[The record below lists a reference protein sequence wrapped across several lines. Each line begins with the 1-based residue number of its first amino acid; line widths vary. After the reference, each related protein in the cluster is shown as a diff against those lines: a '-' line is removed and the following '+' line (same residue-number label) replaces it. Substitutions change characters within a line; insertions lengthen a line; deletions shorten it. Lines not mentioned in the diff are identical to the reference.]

1 MKLMCPGKRLT
12 SLFVPVV
19 LLALLFSVNLH
30 AQSKKSAANK
40 KTATKKS
47 QTVAKDVRKDKKSAS
62 RKDSKKEALAKKTG
76 KGDPRKEKAAAKTR
90 DSRRDAKKDTSREK
104 LTAKERRR
112 EKERD
117 AKDNKSSKNRAEAR
131 RIEAERRREAEARRQ
146 AALAEQRRRE
156 QAAREAR
163 ARKLAFERGLRTETV
178 ENIAKDDTS
187 GEDPHVRRA
196 AVNALG
202 GHAGT
207 VVVMEAKTG
216 KVLTIVNQDW
226 AIRDSFKP
234 CSTIKLVTGVAGINE
249 NLIDDDGKIKNSSTK
264 MDLDYALA
272 KSNNGYFQR
281 VGVNMGSPKMIA
293 YAKSLGLGE
302 KTGINA
308 DGETPGKLPYGN
320 NNARIYSHGD
330 DFAVTPLQLAVM
342 VSALS
347 NGGKKV
353 VPQITRPRVERT
365 AFRPHVRETIQ
376 LPMRSVEGVLPG
388 MMGAAEYGTAR
399 RGVDASM
406 GVAGKTGSCIERGS
420 WVGLFASVAPVE
432 DPKYSVVVI
441 TRGQSE
447 RGKYAAAIAGKIY
460 QALGG
465 QIRRNRDLLYARQ
478 LKARPAL
485 PSDAA
490 NEEADEGEDADM
502 AEAEQ
507 QGVPAPII
515 VGAPRNQIATAQP
528 TVPEKK
534 LVQKTT
540 MSKPAFSPVVIQFD
554 KSGADKKDVEPAE
567 VAPEKR
573 ERPRIVKNK

>member
-1 MKLMCPGKRLT
+1 MKLMCHQKRLT
-12 SLFVPVV
+12 SLFVPIT
-19 LLALLFSVNLH
+19 LIALLFSSDLH
-30 AQSKKSAANK
+30 AQSRKSTSTTKKAVAKKS
-40 KTATKKS
+40 
-47 QTVAKDVRKDKKSAS
+47 VAQSKDARKDKKTAA
-62 RKDSKKEALAKKTG
+62 RKDNRKEQLAKKKG
-76 KGDPRKEKAAAKTR
+76 KTDPRREKTVAKGR
-90 DSRRDAKKDTSREK
+90 DKRRDAKKDTKKDR
-104 LTAKERRR
+104 LTAKQRLQ
-112 EKERD
+112 EKQRD
-117 AKDNKSSKNRAEAR
+117 AKGKKLTKAEAR
-131 RIEAERRREAEARRQ
+131 RADTARRREAEKRRQ

-163 ARKLAFERGLRTETV
+163 ARKLAFERGLRTATV
-178 ENIAKDDTS
+178 ANIAKDDTT
-187 GEDPHVRRA
+187 GEDLNVRRA
-196 AVNALG
+196 AVSALG

-216 KVLTIVNQDW
+216 KVVTIVNQDW

-249 NLIDDDGKIKNSSTK
+249 NLIDGDGKIKNSSTQ

-281 VGVNMGSPKMIA
+281 VGVNMGSSKMIE
-293 YAKSLGLGE
+293 YAKDLGLGE

-308 DGETPGKLPYGN
+308 DGETAGRLPYGN

-330 DFAVTPLQLAVM
+330 DFEVTPLQLAVM

-353 VPQITRPRVERT
+353 VPQIARPRVERT
-365 AFRPHVRETIQ
+365 AFRPLVREKVD

-406 GVAGKTGSCIERGS
+406 GVAGKTGSCIGKGS

-460 QALGG
+460 QALSG
-465 QIRRNRDLLYARQ
+465 QMTRNRDLLYARQ
-478 LKARPAL
+478 LKARPVTD
-485 PSDAA
+485 PVGED
-490 NEEADEGEDADM
+490 DEGEESDI
-502 AEAEQ
+502 AEAETTEAGQ
-507 QGVPAPII
+507 PPII
-515 VGAPRNQIATAQP
+515 VGSARTDASDAPAVQ
-528 TVPEKK
+528 VPEKK
-534 LVQKTT
+534 LIQKTT
-540 MSKPAFSPVVIQFD
+540 QSRPSFSPVIIEFD
-554 KSGADKKDVEPAE
+554 KSGAEKK
-567 VAPEKR
+567 

>member
-1 MKLMCPGKRLT
+1 MCPEKRLT
-12 SLFVPVV
+12 SLFFPF
-19 LLALLFSVNLH
+19 LLIALLFTVNLH
-30 AQSKKSAANK
+30 AQSRKSASSKKAVAKKSVA
-40 KTATKKS
+40 
-47 QTVAKDVRKDKKSAS
+47 QAKDARKDKKSAN
-62 RKDSKKEALAKKTG
+62 RKDSKKEQLAKKG
-76 KGDPRKEKAAAKTR
+76 KADSRKERSLAKSRDDRR
-90 DSRRDAKKDTSREK
+90 DSKNDKRRDK
-104 LTAKERRR
+104 LTAKELRR

-117 AKDNKSSKNRAEAR
+117 ARDNKKNPKNKAEAR
-131 RIEAERRREAEARRQ
+131 RIEAERRREAEQRRQ

-163 ARKLAFERGLRTETV
+163 ERRLAFERGLVNTTV
-178 ENIAKDDTS
+178 ENIAKEDAS
-187 GEDPHVRRA
+187 GEDVNVRRA
-196 AVNALG
+196 AVNALS

-234 CSTIKLVTGVAGINE
+234 CSTIKLVTGVAGLNE
-249 NLIDDDGKIKNSSTK
+249 NIIDSEGHITNSSTQ

-281 VGVNMGSPKMIA
+281 VGMNMGSGKMIQ

-330 DFAVTPLQLAVM
+330 DFEVTPLQLAVL

-353 VPQITRPRVERT
+353 VPQIARPRVERT
-365 AFRPHVRETIQ
+365 AFTPHIRETVN
-376 LPMRSVEGVLPG
+376 LPLRSVEGVLPG
-388 MMGAAEYGTAR
+388 MIGAAEFGTAH

-406 GVAGKTGSCIERGS
+406 GVAGKTGSCITKGS
-420 WVGLFASVAPVE
+420 WIGLFASVAPVE

-447 RGKYAAAIAGKIY
+447 RGKYAAAIAGKVY
-460 QALGG
+460 QSLNGN
-465 QIRRNRDLLYARQ
+465 IKRNRDMLYARQ
-478 LKARPAL
+478 LKVKP
-485 PSDAA
+485 A
-490 NEEADEGEDADM
+490 NERLAAGEADEGEDADT
-502 AEAEQ
+502 ADNEQ
-507 QGVPAPII
+507 DVPAPII
-515 VGAPRNQIATAQP
+515 VGSQPRTTIAAVPQPEPKKMIQKTAQ
-528 TVPEKK
+528 
-534 LVQKTT
+534 
-540 MSKPAFSPVVIQFD
+540 SKPSFAPVVIEFD
-554 KSGADKKDVEPAE
+554 KSGAER
-567 VAPEKR
+567 PEKK

>member
-1 MKLMCPGKRLT
+1 MCPGKRLT
-12 SLFVPVV
+12 SLFFPV
-19 LLALLFSVNLH
+19 LLIALLFTANLN
-30 AQSKKSAANK
+30 AQSKKSASSK
-40 KTATKKS
+40 KAVAKKS
-47 QTVAKDVRKDKKSAS
+47 VAQAKDARKDKKSVS
-62 RKDSKKEALAKKTG
+62 RKDTRKEQLAKKKG
-76 KGDPRKEKAAAKTR
+76 KTDPRKEKALAKSR
-90 DSRRDAKKDTSREK
+90 DNRRDAKKDTRKEK
-104 LTAKERRR
+104 LTAKELRR
-112 EKERD
+112 ERERD
-117 AKDNKSSKNRAEAR
+117 ARDNKKNPKNKAEAR
-131 RIEAERRREAEARRQ
+131 RIEKERRREAEQRRQ

-163 ARKLAFERGLRTETV
+163 ERRLAFERGLRNTTV
-178 ENIAKDDTS
+178 ANIAKDDVS
-187 GEDPHVRRA
+187 GEDVNVRRA

-216 KVLTIVNQDW
+216 KVVTIVNQDW

-234 CSTIKLVTGVAGINE
+234 CSTIKLVTGVGGLNE
-249 NLIDDDGKIKNSSTK
+249 NIIDGDGHITNSSTR

-281 VGVNMGSPKMIA
+281 VGVNMGSGKMIQ

-308 DGETPGKLPYGN
+308 EGETPGKLPYGN

-330 DFAVTPLQLAVM
+330 DFEVTPLQLAVM

-353 VPQITRPRVERT
+353 VPQISRPRVERT
-365 AFRPHVRETIQ
+365 AFTPHIRESVN

-388 MMGAAEYGTAR
+388 MIGAAEFGTAH

-406 GVAGKTGSCIERGS
+406 GVAGKTGSCITKGT
-420 WVGLFASVAPVE
+420 WIGLFASVAPVE

-447 RGKYAAAIAGKIY
+447 RGKYAAAIAGKVY

-465 QIRRNRDLLYARQ
+465 RIKRNRDLLYARQ
-478 LKARPAL
+478 LKVKP
-485 PSDAA
+485 A
-490 NEEADEGEDADM
+490 NENLAADEADEGEDADT
-502 AEAEQ
+502 ADSEQ
-507 QGVPAPII
+507 DVPAPII
-515 VGAPRNQIATAQP
+515 VGSQP
-528 TVPEKK
+528 KTTVAAVPQPEPKK
-534 LVQKTT
+534 MVQKTAQ
-540 MSKPAFSPVVIQFD
+540 SKPSFAPVVIEFD
-554 KSGADKKDVEPAE
+554 KSGAEKK
-567 VAPEKR
+567 

>member
-1 MKLMCPGKRLT
+1 MKSMCPQRRFT
-12 SLFVPVV
+12 SLLVPIA
-19 LLALLFSVNLH
+19 LFTLLFSSNLP
-30 AQSKKSAANK
+30 AQSKKTASK
-40 KTATKKS
+40 KAVAKKS
-47 QTVAKDVRKDKKSAS
+47 VAQTRDARKDKKAAG
-62 RKDSKKEALAKKTG
+62 RKETKKEQLARKKDS
-76 KGDPRKEKAAAKTR
+76 RKEKATASSR
-90 DSRRDAKKDTSREK
+90 DKRRDAKKDTKREK
-104 LTAKERRR
+104 LTAKERQR
-112 EKERD
+112 EKEL
-117 AKDNKSSKNRAEAR
+117 NSKNSKLSKAEAR
-131 RIEAERRREAEARRQ
+131 KRDAERRREAEARRQ

-156 QAAREAR
+156 AAAREAR
-163 ARKLAFERGLRTETV
+163 ARKLAFERGLRTATV

-187 GEDPHVRRA
+187 GEDPTVRRA

-234 CSTIKLVTGVAGINE
+234 CSTIKLVTGVAGLNE
-249 NLIDDDGKIKNSSTK
+249 NVINSDGKITNSSTR

-308 DGETPGKLPYGN
+308 EGETAGKLPYGN

-330 DFAVTPLQLAVM
+330 DFTVTPLQLAVM
-342 VSALS
+342 VSAIA

-353 VPQITRPRVERT
+353 VPQIAHPRVERT
-365 AFRPHVRETIQ
+365 AFTPRVRETVS

-388 MMGAAEYGTAR
+388 MMGAAEYGTAH

-406 GVAGKTGSCIERGS
+406 GIAGKTGSCIERGS

-447 RGKYAAAIAGKIY
+447 RGRYAAAIAGKIY
-460 QALGG
+460 QTLGG

-478 LKARPAL
+478 LKTRPAN
-485 PSDAA
+485 PSSVDDDG
-490 NEEADEGEDADM
+490 DEGEESDV
-502 AEAEQ
+502 AEVEQ
-507 QGVPAPII
+507 QQQEKAPII
-515 VGAPRNQIATAQP
+515 VGASQTRVAAATMP
-528 TVPEKK
+528 PVVTEKK

-540 MSKPAFSPVVIQFD
+540 QSKPSFAPVVIQFD
-554 KSGADKKDVEPAE
+554 KSGAEPSKAQ
-567 VAPEKR
+567 
-573 ERPRIVKNK
+573 RPRIVKNK

>member
-1 MKLMCPGKRLT
+1 MKLMCHQKRLT
-12 SLFVPVV
+12 SLFVPIT
-19 LLALLFSVNLH
+19 LIALLFSSDLH
-30 AQSKKSAANK
+30 AQSRKSTSTTKKAVAKKS
-40 KTATKKS
+40 
-47 QTVAKDVRKDKKSAS
+47 VAQSKDARKDKKTAA
-62 RKDSKKEALAKKTG
+62 RKDNRKEQLAKKKG
-76 KGDPRKEKAAAKTR
+76 KTDPRREKTVAKGR
-90 DSRRDAKKDTSREK
+90 DKRRDAKKDTKKDR
-104 LTAKERRR
+104 LTAKQRLQ
-112 EKERD
+112 EKQRD
-117 AKDNKSSKNRAEAR
+117 AKGKKLTKAEAR
-131 RIEAERRREAEARRQ
+131 RADTARRREAEKRRQ

-163 ARKLAFERGLRTETV
+163 ARKLAFERGLRTATV
-178 ENIAKDDTS
+178 ANIAKDDTT
-187 GEDPHVRRA
+187 GEDLNVRRA
-196 AVNALG
+196 AVSALG

-216 KVLTIVNQDW
+216 KVVTIVNQDW

-249 NLIDDDGKIKNSSTK
+249 NLIDGDGKIKNSSTQ

-281 VGVNMGSPKMIA
+281 VGVNMGSSKMIE
-293 YAKSLGLGE
+293 YAKDLGLGE

-308 DGETPGKLPYGN
+308 DGETAGRLPYGN

-330 DFAVTPLQLAVM
+330 DFEVTPLQLAVM

-353 VPQITRPRVERT
+353 VPQIARPRVERT
-365 AFRPHVRETIQ
+365 AFRPLVREKVD

-406 GVAGKTGSCIERGS
+406 GVAGKTGSCIGKGS

-460 QALGG
+460 QALSG
-465 QIRRNRDLLYARQ
+465 QMTRNRDLLYARQ
-478 LKARPAL
+478 LKARPVTD
-485 PSDAA
+485 PVGED
-490 NEEADEGEDADM
+490 DEGEESDI
-502 AEAEQ
+502 AEAETTEAGQ
-507 QGVPAPII
+507 PPII
-515 VGAPRNQIATAQP
+515 VGSARTDASDTPAVQ
-528 TVPEKK
+528 VPEKK
-534 LVQKTT
+534 LIQKTT
-540 MSKPAFSPVVIQFD
+540 QSRPSFSPVIIEFD
-554 KSGADKKDVEPAE
+554 KSGAEKK
-567 VAPEKR
+567 

>member
-1 MKLMCPGKRLT
+1 MKLMRPQKRLL
-12 SLFVPVV
+12 SLFFPIT
-19 LLALLFSVNLH
+19 LIALLFSSPIH
-30 AQSKKSAANK
+30 AQSKKTSSK
-40 KTATKKS
+40 KAVAKKS
-47 QTVAKDVRKDKKSAS
+47 VASAKDARKDKKATSRKDQKKDQVAKKKDS
-62 RKDSKKEALAKKTG
+62 RKDSRNEKATAKARESRRESKKEN
-76 KGDPRKEKAAAKTR
+76 R
-90 DSRRDAKKDTSREK
+90 REK
-104 LTAKERRR
+104 ETAKDRR

-117 AKDNKSSKNRAEAR
+117 TKNKKLNKAEAR
-131 RIEAERRREAEARRQ
+131 RVEAERRREAEARRQ

-163 ARKLAFERGLRTETV
+163 ARKLAFERGLRTATID
-178 ENIAKDDTS
+178 NIAKDDTT
-187 GEDPHVRRA
+187 GEDLQVRRA

-216 KVLTIVNQDW
+216 KVLTIVNQNW

-249 NLIDDDGKIKNSSTK
+249 NIIDDNGKVTRSS
-264 MDLDYALA
+264 MSMNLDYALA
-272 KSNNGYFQR
+272 KSNNTYFQK
-281 VGVNMGSPKMIA
+281 VGINMGSPKMIA

-308 DGETPGKLPYGN
+308 DGETPGRLPYGN
-320 NNARIYSHGD
+320 HNARIYSHGD

-353 VPQITRPRVERT
+353 VPQIPQSRVERT
-365 AFRPHVRETIQ
+365 ASRSQATHAVN

-447 RGKYAAAIAGKIY
+447 RGRYAAAIAGKVY

-465 QIRRNRDLLYARQ
+465 QIKRNRDLLYARQ
-478 LKARPAL
+478 LKAKPVV
-485 PSDAA
+485 PVPG
-490 NEEADEGEDADM
+490 DEGDDGEESDV

-507 QGVPAPII
+507 QEERAPIV
-515 VGAPRNQIATAQP
+515 VGAPQTRVAAAQP
-528 TVPEKK
+528 AAAEKK

-540 MSKPAFSPVVIQFD
+540 QSKPSFSPVVIEFD
-554 KSGADKKDVEPAE
+554 KSGAIPSKTQ
-567 VAPEKR
+567 
-573 ERPRIVKNK
+573 RPRIVKNK

>member
-1 MKLMCPGKRLT
+1 MKLMCPQKRLA
-12 SLFVPVV
+12 SLFIPIT
-19 LLALLFSVNLH
+19 LIALLFSSNLH
-30 AQSKKSAANK
+30 AQSKK
-40 KTATKKS
+40 T
-47 QTVAKDVRKDKKSAS
+47 
-62 RKDSKKEALAKKTG
+62 SKKPVAKKTVAQTKDARNKKSVTEKDSRKEQLARKNG
-76 KGDPRKEKAAAKTR
+76 RNDPRKEK
-90 DSRRDAKKDTSREK
+90 
-104 LTAKERRR
+104 LTAKNRRR
-112 EKERD
+112 DTKKEKLSAKDIRRANERD
-117 AKDNKSSKNRAEAR
+117 SKGKKLSKAEAR
-131 RIEAERRREAEARRQ
+131 RVDAERRREADKRRQ

-156 QAAREAR
+156 AAAREAR

-178 ENIAKDDTS
+178 ENIANDDTS
-187 GEDPHVRRA
+187 GEDMNVRHA
-196 AVNALG
+196 AVDALG

-216 KVLTIVNQDW
+216 KIVTIVNQDW

-234 CSTIKLVTGVAGINE
+234 CSTIKLVTGVGGINE
-249 NLIDDDGKIKNSSTK
+249 NIIDSDGKITNSSTR

-308 DGETPGKLPYGN
+308 EGETPGKLPYGN

-330 DFAVTPLQLAVM
+330 DFSVTPLQLAVM

-353 VPQITRPRVERT
+353 VPQIAKPRVERT
-365 AFRPHVRETIQ
+365 AFRPQIRETVQ
-376 LPMRSVEGVLPG
+376 LPARSFEGVLPG

-406 GVAGKTGSCIERGS
+406 GVAGKTGSCITRGS
-420 WVGLFASVAPVE
+420 WIGLFASVAPVE

-447 RGKYAAAIAGKIY
+447 RGKYAAGIAGKIY
-460 QALGG
+460 NALNG
-465 QIRRNRDLLYARQ
+465 QIKRNRDLLYARN
-478 LKARPAL
+478 LKAKPVIAN
-485 PSDAA
+485 PSGD
-490 NEEADEGEDADM
+490 ETDEGEDSDM

-507 QGVPAPII
+507 EAPAPIV
-515 VGAPRNQIATAQP
+515 VGAPRTTVAAAQP
-528 TVPEKK
+528 VVTEKK

-540 MSKPAFSPVVIQFD
+540 QSKPKFSPVVIEFD
-554 KSGADKKDVEPAE
+554 RSGADTPAKK
-567 VAPEKR
+567 
-573 ERPRIVKNK
+573 ERPRVVKNK

>member
-1 MKLMCPGKRLT
+1 MKLMCPQKRLS
-12 SLFVPVV
+12 SLFFPIVFI
-19 LLALLFSVNLH
+19 ALLFSSNLH
-30 AQSKKSAANK
+30 AQSRKSASQKKAVAKKSAAQ
-40 KTATKKS
+40 ARD
-47 QTVAKDVRKDKKSAS
+47 ARKDKKASS
-62 RKDSKKEALAKKTG
+62 RKETRKEQLASKKRKN
-76 KGDPRKEKAAAKTR
+76 DSRKEKSVARSR
-90 DSRRDAKKDTSREK
+90 DNRRDAKKDTKKER
-104 LTAKERRR
+104 LTAKERQR
-112 EKERD
+112 EKDRD
-117 AKDNKSSKNRAEAR
+117 AKGKKLSKAEAR
-131 RIEAERRREAEARRQ
+131 RVDAERRRDAEKRRQ

-163 ARKLAFERGLRTETV
+163 ARRLAFERGLRTATV

-187 GEDPHVRRA
+187 GEDPNVRRA

-216 KVLTIVNQDW
+216 KILTIVNQDW

-234 CSTIKLVTGVAGINE
+234 CSTIKLVTGVGGINE
-249 NLIDDDGKIKNSSTK
+249 NIIDGDGKITNSSTR

-281 VGVNMGSPKMIA
+281 VGINMGSSKMIQ
-293 YAKSLGLGE
+293 YASTLGLGE

-308 DGETPGKLPYGN
+308 EGETPGRLPYGN
-320 NNARIYSHGD
+320 SNARIYSHGD
-330 DFAVTPLQLAVM
+330 DFEVTPLQLAVM

-353 VPQITRPRVERT
+353 VPQIARPRVERT
-365 AFRPHVRETIQ
+365 SFSPHVRANVG

-388 MMGAAEYGTAR
+388 MIGAAEYGTAR

-406 GVAGKTGSCIERGS
+406 GVAGKTGSCIGKGS
-420 WVGLFASVAPVE
+420 WVGLFASVAPIE

-447 RGKYAAAIAGKIY
+447 RGKYAAAIAGKVY

-478 LKARPAL
+478 LKVRPI
-485 PSDAA
+485 DASA
-490 NEEADEGEDADM
+490 ADDEGDEGEESDM

-507 QGVPAPII
+507 EVEAPVQSPVQPPI
-515 VGAPRNQIATAQP
+515 VVGSQRNNVAAVQSEP
-528 TVPEKK
+528 KK
-534 LVQKTT
+534 MVQKTAQ
-540 MSKPAFSPVVIQFD
+540 SRPSFSPVIIEFD
-554 KSGADKKDVEPAE
+554 KSGAAKST
-567 VAPEKR
+567 
-573 ERPRIVKNK
+573 RPRIVKNK

>member
-1 MKLMCPGKRLT
+1 MKLMCPQKRLNP
-12 SLFVPVV
+12 LFIPII
-19 LLALLFSVNLH
+19 LIALLFSSNLL
-30 AQSKKSAANK
+30 AQSRKSSSTKKTVAKKSAV
-40 KTATKKS
+40 
-47 QTVAKDVRKDKKSAS
+47 QAKDARKDKKAAA
-62 RKDSKKEALAKKTG
+62 RKDSRKEQLAKKRG
-76 KGDPRKEKAAAKTR
+76 KTDPRKEKVTARKG
-90 DSRRDAKKDTSREK
+90 DNRRNAKKDTRNEK
-104 LTAKERRR
+104 LTAKQLR

-117 AKDNKSSKNRAEAR
+117 ARDAKGKKLSRAEAR
-131 RIEAERRREAEARRQ
+131 RAEAERRREAEKRRQ

-163 ARKLAFERGLRTETV
+163 ARRLAFERALRTATV

-187 GEDPHVRRA
+187 GEDLNVRRA

-207 VVVMEAKTG
+207 VVVMEARTG

-234 CSTIKLVTGVAGINE
+234 CSTIKLVTGVAGLNE
-249 NLIDDDGKIKNSSTK
+249 NLIDGDGKIKNSSTS

-272 KSNNGYFQR
+272 KSNNTYFQR

-308 DGETPGKLPYGN
+308 DGETAGKLPYGN

-330 DFAVTPLQLAVM
+330 DFEVTPLQLAVM

-353 VPQITRPRVERT
+353 VPQYVRPRVERT
-365 AFRPHVRETIQ
+365 AFRPQVRETVS

-388 MMGAAEYGTAR
+388 MIGAAEYGTAR
-399 RGVDASM
+399 RGVDSSM
-406 GVAGKTGSCIERGS
+406 GVAGKTGSCIGKGS

-460 QALGG
+460 QTLGG
-465 QIRRNRDLLYARQ
+465 QIKRNRDLLYARQ
-478 LKARPAL
+478 LKVRPAN
-485 PSDAA
+485 PDPGMD
-490 NEEADEGEDADM
+490 EGDEGEESDVAA
-502 AEAEQ
+502 AEGDEQ
-507 QGVPAPII
+507 PPIV
-515 VGAPRNQIATAQP
+515 VGAPRIQVAAAQP
-528 TVPEKK
+528 VVPEKK

-540 MSKPAFSPVVIQFD
+540 QSKPSFSPVVIEFD
-554 KSGADKKDVEPAE
+554 RSGAAKK
-567 VAPEKR
+567 

>member
-1 MKLMCPGKRLT
+1 MKLMCPEKRLT
-12 SLFVPVV
+12 SLLFPVL
-19 LLALLFSVNLH
+19 LLALLFSVDLH
-30 AQSKKSAANK
+30 AQSRKSTSSKKTVAKKSAA
-40 KTATKKS
+40 
-47 QTVAKDVRKDKKSAS
+47 QAKDARKDKKATS
-62 RKDSKKEALAKKTG
+62 RKDTKKEQLAKKKG
-76 KGDPRKEKAAAKTR
+76 KADPRKDKAVAKTR
-90 DSRRDAKKDTSREK
+90 DNKRDNKKLS
-104 LTAKERRR
+104 AKELRAQ
-112 EKERD
+112 KERD
-117 AKDNKSSKNRAEAR
+117 AREARDNKKGSKSRAEAR
-131 RIEAERRREAEARRQ
+131 RIEAERRREAEQRRQ

-163 ARKLAFERGLRTETV
+163 ERRLAFERGLRTATIA
-178 ENIAKDDTS
+178 NIAKDDSS
-187 GEDPHVRRA
+187 GEDLNVRRA

-216 KVLTIVNQDW
+216 KVVTIVNQDW

-249 NLIDDDGKIKNSSTK
+249 NIIDSDGKITNSSTK
-264 MDLDYALA
+264 MGLDYALA
-272 KSNNGYFQR
+272 KSNNVYFQR
-281 VGVNMGSPKMIA
+281 VGVNMGSNKMIQ

-308 DGETPGKLPYGN
+308 EGETPGKLPYGN
-320 NNARIYSHGD
+320 SNARIYSHGD

-353 VPQITRPRVERT
+353 VPQISRPRVERT
-365 AFRPHVRETIQ
+365 AFRPHLRESVS

-388 MMGAAEYGTAR
+388 MIGAAEYGTAR

-406 GVAGKTGSCIERGS
+406 GIAGKTGSCIERGS

-465 QIRRNRDLLYARQ
+465 NIKRNRDQLYARQ
-478 LKARPAL
+478 LKARPVETL
-485 PSDAA
+485 PA
-490 NEEADEGEDADM
+490 EEVDEGEDADI
-502 AEAEQ
+502 AEVGGDE
-507 QGVPAPII
+507 PAPII
-515 VGAPRNQIATAQP
+515 VGSQQRQGAAATPQP
-528 TVPEKK
+528 VEPKK
-534 LVQKTT
+534 VVQKIVQ
-540 MSKPAFSPVVIQFD
+540 SKPTFSPVIIEFD
-554 KSGADKKDVEPAE
+554 KSGAEKKT
-567 VAPEKR
+567 
-573 ERPRIVKNK
+573 RPRIVKN